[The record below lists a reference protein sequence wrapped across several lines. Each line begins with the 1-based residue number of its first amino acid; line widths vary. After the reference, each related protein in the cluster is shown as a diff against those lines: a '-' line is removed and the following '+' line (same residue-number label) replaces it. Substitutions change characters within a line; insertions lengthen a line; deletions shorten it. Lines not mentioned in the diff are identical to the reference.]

1 MKEIKGKYYLF
12 CHFNNNKI
20 VLMVIMLSRKIIYNI
35 WHIRRKIPA
44 FKFYVVRKTN
54 SLKSSLT
61 GVYDLNLA

>member
-1 MKEIKGKYYLF
+1 MKKIKGKYYLF
-12 CHFNNNKI
+12 CHFNNNEI
-20 VLMVIMLSRKIIYNI
+20 VLMVIMLSRNIFYNI
-35 WHIRRKIPA
+35 WYTRRKIPA